1 VFVCASSLVPQEGVS
16 MLWIYQQTQY
26 QDIQSVMGTIAGS
39 GRERERENE
48 YKYRISLAMRLP
60 IFSSDY
66 ASEFLFRLGLRSSLP
81 IRPPNFSSD

>member
-66 ASEFLFRLGLRSSLP
+66 ASEFLFR
-81 IRPPNFSSD
+81 